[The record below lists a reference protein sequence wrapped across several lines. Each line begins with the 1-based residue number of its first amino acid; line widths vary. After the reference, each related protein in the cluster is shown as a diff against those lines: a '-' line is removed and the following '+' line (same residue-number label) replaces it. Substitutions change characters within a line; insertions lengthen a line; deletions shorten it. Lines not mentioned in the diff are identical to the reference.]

1 MKGVFVLALALGI
14 VSIVLLSGCVQEETG
29 TYTPP
34 TADDIMD
41 QVMPEEPEPAFSC
54 GNASIKFD
62 SCAVSEG
69 IAFIGVFNNG
79 IEDLNGFRLEVKYSD
94 GTSETKLF
102 ADQPMDMRGIGTLQY
117 YIPQGK
123 EISSATITSLQCP
136 ELVTTGSECY
146 QQ

>member
-1 MKGVFVLALALGI
+1 MKGILCLAIALGI
-14 VSIVLLSGCVQEETG
+14 ATVLLLSGCVQEETG

-34 TADDIMD
+34 TANDIMD
-41 QVMPEEPEPAFSC
+41 EVLPEEPEPAFSC

-62 SCAVSEG
+62 SCMVSEG

-79 IEDLNGFRLEVKYSD
+79 IEDLNGFRLDVKYSD
-94 GTSETKLF
+94 GSTETKLF
-102 ADQPMDMRGIGTLQY
+102 YDQPMDLRDIGTLKY

-123 EISSATITSLQCP
+123 NISSATITSLQCP

-146 QQ
+146 Q